1 MSSEERDDDAAAP
14 AGGDGGGSEEGAA
27 AAGSGKRVL
36 TARKLEKLQARAE
49 KKGVVYL
56 SRVPP
61 FMKPVKLRHLLS
73 QHGEVLRI
81 YLAAEGA
88 PPAQPGGANSAAPRK
103 GEQALTPALS
113 RAQMRRRA
121 CGASAPAATAARS
134 SRKGACAGGVRRG
147 KATRRPVTRVAQLGG
162 VRGQEG
168 CEARSS
174 CAERGAN
181 RCAARRREALGAAA
195 RRSARSPR

>member
-14 AGGDGGGSEEGAA
+14 AGSDGGGGEEEAT
-27 AAGSGKRVL
+27 AAGGGKRVL

-88 PPAQPGGANSAAPRK
+88 RPARRGAANSARLRK
-103 GEQALTPALS
+103 REPALTPARS
-113 RAQMRRRA
+113 RAQTRRRA

-134 SRKGACAGGVRRG
+134 SRKG
-147 KATRRPVTRVAQLGG
+147 T
-162 VRGQEG
+162 
-168 CEARSS
+168 
-174 CAERGAN
+174 
-181 RCAARRREALGAAA
+181 CAAGAGLRRRCGG
-195 RRSARSPR
+195 R

>member
-14 AGGDGGGSEEGAA
+14 AGADGGGSEEAAA
-27 AAGSGKRVL
+27 AAGGGKRVL
-36 TARKLEKLQARAE
+36 TSRKLEKMQARAE

-88 PPAQPGGANSAAPRK
+88 RPAQPSGANSATLRK
-103 GEQALTPALS
+103 GERALTPARF
-113 RAQMRRRA
+113 RAQTRRRA
-121 CGASAPAATAARS
+121 CGASALAATAARS
-134 SRKGACAGGVRRG
+134 SRKGACVLGARLRRRG
-147 KATRRPVTRVAQLGG
+147 GG
-162 VRGQEG
+162 R
-168 CEARSS
+168 
-174 CAERGAN
+174 
-181 RCAARRREALGAAA
+181 
-195 RRSARSPR
+195 

>member
-14 AGGDGGGSEEGAA
+14 VGSDGGGSEGEP
-27 AAGSGKRVL
+27 AAGGGGKRVL

-88 PPAQPGGANSAAPRK
+88 RPAQRGVANSAR
-103 GEQALTPALS
+103 L
-113 RAQMRRRA
+113 RNF
-121 CGASAPAATAARS
+121 AS
-134 SRKGACAGGVRRG
+134 
-147 KATRRPVTRVAQLGG
+147 
-162 VRGQEG
+162 
-168 CEARSS
+168 
-174 CAERGAN
+174 ER
-181 RCAARRREALGAAA
+181 
-195 RRSARSPR
+195 